1 MSPLTNHPLNNID
14 QMSTQGGSM
23 TYSQTKIGII
33 GAGIGGLSA
42 SVALTHTGANVKVF
56 EHAPQ
61 VRATGAG
68 IIIQPNAMHACR
80 ALGIHHALRD
90 VGHTLHSMLVLNQ
103 RGDVM
108 QHMSSSHKGETG
120 VTLERG
126 ILLDVL
132 AAHASAEVHTSHRF
146 IGVNAPKDHS
156 SPLIVQFEEQ
166 TPQHLDALI
175 GADGLYS
182 AVRDTLFEARAPR
195 YAGYTVWRG
204 MTDWEHPDSNGS
216 SREWWGP
223 GHRFGMV
230 PLKGG
235 KTYWYATQNAPM
247 GARDGDNV
255 IKTLSHMFGQGWDA
269 HIGQAI
275 EATPNHDVMRHD
287 CFDRAPIRVWHKGRI
302 ALLGDAAHPMTPNLG
317 QGGCQALEDA
327 AALKHAFAHADSIEQ
342 ALALYTAMRVK
353 RANWFVTQS
362 WRVGKVSQWTNSL
375 ARHIR
380 DALMTHT
387 PTRLIARQSAH
398 IHDVSFEHAV

>member
-1 MSPLTNHPLNNID
+1 MTHSH
-14 QMSTQGGSM
+14 TQ
-23 TYSQTKIGII
+23 IGII

-42 SVALTHTGANVKVF
+42 SVALTHTGARVKVF

-80 ALGIHHALRD
+80 ALGIHDALRD
-90 VGHTLHSMLVLNQ
+90 VGHTLNGMLVLNQ

-108 QHMSSSHKGETG
+108 QCMSSSHKGETG

-126 ILLDVL
+126 MLLDVL
-132 AAHASAEVHTSHRF
+132 AAHSSAEIHTSHQF
-146 IGVNAPKDHS
+146 TGLSALENQS
-156 SPLIVQFEEQ
+156 SSLIAQFREQ
-166 TPQHLDALI
+166 PPQHLDAII

-182 AVRDTLFEARAPR
+182 AVRGAIFKTKAPR

-204 MTDWEHPDSNGS
+204 MTDWEHPDSNGL

-223 GHRFGMV
+223 GLRFGTV

-247 GARDGDNV
+247 GARDGDDV
-255 IKTLSHMFGQGWDA
+255 VKTLSHVFGKGWDT

-275 EATPNHDVMRHD
+275 EATLNHDVMRHD
-287 CFDRAPIRVWHKGRI
+287 CLDRAPIRVWHRGRV

-327 AALKHAFAHADSIEQ
+327 AALQHAFAHADSIEQ
-342 ALALYTAMRVK
+342 ALELYTSMRVK

-362 WRVGKVSQWTNSL
+362 WRVGKVSQWTNSF

-398 IHDVSFEHAV
+398 IHDVSFDQAV